1 VSRDVVLATM
11 VLVVCG
17 AGVWLMGLVRA
28 PHERQDD
35 AGFGGLELE
44 RRSWRRLCLPMLP
57 AAIVLATLFGWA
69 LQEPSVTDE
78 PLRPLAMY
86 LAVPF
91 GLLWLRCAV
100 RACLSLRR
108 PRLMPMVATAGLIR
122 PTILLADRLDQVL
135 DPAAFAAAVAHERA
149 HARHYDPLRIWLA
162 QIMTDV
168 QWPHPAAQR
177 RLDRWLVSLELAR
190 DDEARLGGTR
200 GEDLAAAVVA
210 VAKMAPF
217 ETSAAIAS
225 LTGKEAALASRVHR
239 LLDPLQA
246 DGHVDTPVVPLVIA
260 AAIAF
265 GVVAGVKHGDLFLR
279 ALPFIAT

>member
-1 VSRDVVLATM
+1 MSRDLVLATM

-17 AGVWLMGLVRA
+17 AGVWLMGLVPT
-28 PHERQDD
+28 PHERRDD
-35 AGFGGLELE
+35 AGIGGRALE

-78 PLRPLAMY
+78 PLRPLAVY

-91 GLLWLRCAV
+91 ALLWLRCAA

-108 PRLMPMVATAGLIR
+108 PRLMPLVATAGLIR
-122 PTILLADRLDQVL
+122 PRILLADRLEQML
-135 DPAAFAAAVAHERA
+135 DPAALAAAVAHERA
-149 HARHYDPLRIWLA
+149 HARHFDPLRIWLA

-168 QWPHPAAQR
+168 QWPNPAAR
-177 RLDRWLVSLELAR
+177 LRLDRWLVSLELAR
-190 DDEARLGGTR
+190 DEEARLGGTR

-217 ETSAAIAS
+217 ATGAALAR
-225 LTGKEAALASRVHR
+225 LTGSEAALASRIHR
-239 LLDPLQA
+239 LLDPLRA
-246 DGHVDTPVVPLVIA
+246 DGHVGAPVVPLAIA
-260 AAIAF
+260 AAIAL
-265 GVVAGVKHGDLFLR
+265 GVVAGVEHGDLFLR
-279 ALPFIAT
+279 AFPFIAT